1 MKKVPDSHG
10 RFGPYGGRYVPET
23 LMPALLELEQEYA
36 AARKDRV
43 FRQEL
48 AYYLKQYVGRPTSLY
63 HASRLTKKLGGARI
77 YLKREDLCHTGAHKI
92 NNAIGQV
99 LLARRMKKPR
109 IIAETG
115 AGQHGVA
122 TATAAAMFGLECEI
136 YMGTEDMHRQ
146 ALNVVRMR
154 LLGAKVTGVDAG
166 SRTLK
171 EDRKSTRLNSS
182 HIPLSRMPSS
192 A

>member
-1 MKKVPDSHG
+1 
-10 RFGPYGGRYVPET
+10 
-23 LMPALLELEQEYA
+23 EQEYA
-36 AARKDRV
+36 AARKDRG

-63 HASRLTKKLGGARI
+63 HASRLTKKLGGAKI

-99 LLARRMKKPR
+99 LLAMRMKKPR

-136 YMGTEDMHRQ
+136 YMGTEDMQRQ
-146 ALNVVRMR
+146 ALNVFRMR

-171 EDRKSTRLNSS
+171 D
-182 HIPLSRMPSS
+182 